1 MCDSGL
7 QQIGKEIPLPD
18 GNCRNV
24 TVQLCFILDYT
35 ASMKEQVNQAKESI
49 MRIIERVER
58 FQVPLQPHARVE
70 LEIAAI
76 AYNDWDKDTAGLSR
90 PVVAAFGGKEI
101 KGAHDAGRTIA
112 DFDLDGQFTKDSTEI
127 RAWMDQG
134 LGGGGRIPEE
144 LTGALLAASHLK
156 WSAQKRLA
164 IVITDAPCHGKDY
177 STAPHDDFCDPS
189 SGLTCTGKPE
199 RPLQSLRD
207 EGVKVCVFHTGT
219 EAVIQMCEKLQ
230 QTSPELIHEK
240 VTPNQTAS
248 RVVSLLEENMR
259 LQPLTYILKPLSL
272 EDLPPEMSTMPE
284 HEMEVEVNG
293 ATHKHHISSYSYS
306 FHIFA
311 LFFLVGADSL
321 AMQRLVSCSLAVS
334 NAC

>member
-1 MCDSGL
+1 
-7 QQIGKEIPLPD
+7 
-18 GNCRNV
+18 
-24 TVQLCFILDYT
+24 
-35 ASMKEQVNQAKESI
+35 MKEQVNQAKESI

-134 LGGGGRIPEE
+134 LGGGGAIPEE

-156 WSAQKRLA
+156 WFAQKRLA

-177 STAPHDDFCDPS
+177 STASHDDFCDPS

-219 EAVIQMCEKLQ
+219 EAVIQMCKKLQ

-272 EDLPPEMSTMPE
+272 KDLPSEMGTMPE
-284 HEMEVEVNG
+284 HEMEVEVSG
-293 ATHKHHISSYSYS
+293 TTHKHHISSYSYS
-306 FHIFA
+306 FNRFS
-311 LFFLVGADSL
+311 FPFWFKG
-321 AMQRLVSCSLAVS
+321 
-334 NAC
+334 